1 MLNLLTSSP
10 LPSLVLLS
18 RNNSNHIQE
27 REEMEQKPIFTVEG
41 VTFVYV
47 QYNNLILMSVTKR
60 NSNVALMLVYLYK
73 LVRGEPERKANLRR
87 LLLGWI

>member
-1 MLNLLTSSP
+1 MPGVRSAFLFLFLF
-10 LPSLVLLS
+10 
-18 RNNSNHIQE
+18 SNHIQE

-73 LVRGEPERKANLRR
+73 LVRDVVHTF
-87 LLLGWI
+87 

>member
-1 MLNLLTSSP
+1 MD
-10 LPSLVLLS
+10 
-18 RNNSNHIQE
+18 
-27 REEMEQKPIFTVEG
+27 QKPIFTVEG

-73 LVRGEPERKANLRR
+73 LVRNGGESHESSLQRD
-87 LLLGWI
+87 GQGGVGHST

>member
-1 MLNLLTSSP
+1 
-10 LPSLVLLS
+10 
-18 RNNSNHIQE
+18 
-27 REEMEQKPIFTVEG
+27 MEQKPIFTVEG

-73 LVRGEPERKANLRR
+73 LVRPTCVAVRE
-87 LLLGWI
+87 LLCS